1 MMPIERIRPGDGSQ
15 HPKEILQSQVRL
27 LLLWV
32 AASDGELA
40 ESELEFIA
48 SRFPGVGG
56 TITRDDFLT
65 VIRKSDLKVIE
76 KAVRTVAA
84 ESRDLR
90 TAFLDM
96 AISLSMADGRLA
108 VAENHILRFY
118 ADALHLG
125 LGVLQKRFQTIA
137 GKPLPEPGDPGDP
150 DWWDQAGQHETVAA
164 VDRKR
169 LSGNTMTVAQAE
181 TVLGVSLNA
190 TQADIER
197 AYQNLASVFQ
207 VDRVKPMG
215 TAAVSAADAQ
225 FRKIQ
230 QAYQLLKD
238 KN

>member
-1 MMPIERIRPGDGSQ
+1 MPIEGPGPAGSLQ
-15 HPKEILQSQVRL
+15 HPKEKLESQVRL

-48 SRFPGVGG
+48 SKFPGVTG

-65 VIRKSDLKVIE
+65 VIRKSDITVLE
-76 KAVRTVAA
+76 KAVRAVAA
-84 ESRDLR
+84 ENRDLR

-96 AISLSMADGRLA
+96 AITLSMADRRLD

-125 LGVLQKRFQTIA
+125 LPVLQKRFQTVT
-137 GKPLPEPGDPGDP
+137 GKALPEPGDLGDP
-150 DWWDQAGQHETVAA
+150 DWWDRAGPEETGVGVA
-164 VDRKR
+164 
-169 LSGNTMTVAQAE
+169 LSGNALTVAQAAI
-181 TVLGVSLNA
+181 VLGVGLNA
-190 TQADIER
+190 TQDDIER
-197 AYQNLASVFQ
+197 AYRNLAAVFH
-207 VDRVKPMG
+207 VDRVETMG
-215 TAAVSAADAQ
+215 NAAVSVADSQ

-238 KN
+238 KS